1 MKRSY
6 VFFGL
11 DASADP
17 DPEATT
23 PSADHGTANLDCTRS
38 NGNATSKGENE
49 RRSTQAALKTS
60 TQAERA

>member
-1 MKRSY
+1 LKIAFEE
-6 VFFGL
+6 VLCFFGL

-38 NGNATSKGENE
+38 NGNAELPNS
-49 RRSTQAALKTS
+49 
-60 TQAERA
+60 